1 MDAPLGPTS
10 IHNALTPRL
19 QESLGVPATAD
30 QHPPPL
36 PRPRPAPHPGCPPCR
51 SRSQRS
57 PSLQVSEWSGG
68 VPDREWPFLSAG
80 LSRVTVLCV
89 SCSFYRH
96 QNPFG
101 TWRKVWLGEDTNF
114 SDSRPPSMAP
124 HEGTSMFVVA
134 PRVVC
139 GSLDSGPVAA
149 NLNSGSALPF
159 LTRHTPPTHTH
170 PPGCIWIRC
179 LPPSVCEFLK
189 SRALWPQHEP

>member
-36 PRPRPAPHPGCPPCR
+36 SRPRPAPHPGCPPCR

-101 TWRKVWLGEDTNF
+101 TWKKCGLVRT
-114 SDSRPPSMAP
+114 R
-124 HEGTSMFVVA
+124 TSLIHGHLLWRRM
-134 PRVVC
+134 R
-139 GSLDSGPVAA
+139 GPV
-149 NLNSGSALPF
+149 
-159 LTRHTPPTHTH
+159 
-170 PPGCIWIRC
+170 C
-179 LPPSVCEFLK
+179 LWWPLELFVAVLIQV
-189 SRALWPQHEP
+189 LWQQT